1 MPIAQD
7 VTGQKWGKLTA
18 VKFTGTY
25 AISSGGNKKRL
36 WLFDCDC
43 GKQHIA
49 PLEKVKSGDTRSCG
63 CNRGFYKG
71 RDALL
76 NAVFCWGKSK
86 QGLIGKHKRVNC
98 YSDGDLTFEQ
108 FKELCQYDCHYC
120 GKAPSSYITDRIS
133 GNKVFYSGLD
143 RMDNNLPHNFA
154 NCVPCCHQCN
164 TTKGSRSY
172 QEFIDYLKNTLK
184 RLGY

>member
-49 PLEKVKSGDTRSCG
+49 PLEKVKVGDTRSCG
-63 CNRGFYKG
+63 CLKGLYKG
-71 RDALL
+71 DDALL
-76 NAVFCWGKSK
+76 NSVFNWGASK
-86 QGLIGKHKRVNC
+86 QAPFYIGKKVNW
-98 YSDGDLTFEQ
+98 YADGDLTFEQ
-108 FKELCQYDCHYC
+108 FKELTRQDCHYC
-120 GKAPSSYITDRIS
+120 GKSPTSYVTNRIS
-133 GNKVFYSGLD
+133 GLKVLYSGLD
-143 RMDNNLPHNFA
+143 RMDNSLPHNFA

-172 QEFIDYLKNTLK
+172 QEFIEYLKNTLK
-184 RLGY
+184 RLGH